1 MKHTSTSEK
10 IMPWTTS
17 QVVIATTFVV
27 CVFLTFWLLYRL
39 RALIFLLFVAIVIGI
54 AIRPLVEW
62 LQRRGV
68 ARNTG
73 IIIIYILIAAVVL
86 GFLALTFPV
95 IADQATQLSQNLPQY
110 YSEIRGA
117 LVNSGNRLLQNIGLR
132 LPPELTLF
140 LSSMPVAEGE
150 LLNQVTQNV
159 FFTNL
164 VVRGILS
171 ILAVFLLAYYWTQE
185 SSVIIRTLLRLAPL
199 NRRHD
204 IQEFFYLAEAKI
216 GGYVRGQAILC
227 LLVGAAAFILYTLI
241 GLPYTLVLALIAGF
255 MEMVP
260 IVGPALGAVPALLAA
275 LSTDPDKVIWVL
287 IATGLI
293 QMMENVL
300 LVPRVMKNSMGVN
313 PIIILLSLVAF
324 SSVFGFAGALLALP
338 LAAIIQLVLDRILNP
353 PESPTGQ
360 FSEKEA
366 DVLSLIDESKRLM
379 HIFDETASSSNNPN
393 ASNNGKDY
401 NEIPESDQLEI
412 KSIAQELG
420 EVLQKLK
427 DEGQAI

>member
-1 MKHTSTSEK
+1 MRQPSSSEK
-10 IMPWTTS
+10 IMTWTTS
-17 QVVIATTFVV
+17 QVVLATIFVV

-54 AIRPLVEW
+54 AIRPAVEW
-62 LQRRGV
+62 LQRRGIS
-68 ARNTG
+68 RNTG

-95 IADQATQLSQNLPQY
+95 IADQATQLSQNLPHY
-110 YSEIRGA
+110 YSEIRAA
-117 LVNSGNRLLQNIGLR
+117 LVNSGNRLLQNIALR
-132 LPPELTLF
+132 IPSELTLF
-140 LSSMPVAEGE
+140 LSRVPTADGE
-150 LLNQVTQNV
+150 LLTQVTQTV
-159 FFTNL
+159 FFANL
-164 VVRGILS
+164 LVKGILS
-171 ILAVFLLAYYWTQE
+171 ILAVFLIAYYWTQE
-185 SSVIIRTLLRLAPL
+185 SSVAIRTLLRLAPL

-204 IQEFFYLAEAKI
+204 IQQFFYLAETKI
-216 GGYVRGQAILC
+216 GGYIRGQAILC
-227 LLVGAAAFILYTLI
+227 LIVGAAAFVLYTLI

-260 IVGPALGAVPALLAA
+260 IFGPALGAIPALMAA
-275 LSTDPDKVIWVL
+275 LSTDPSKAIWVL

-324 SSVFGFAGALLALP
+324 GSVFGFAGALLALP
-338 LAAIIQLVLDRILNP
+338 LAAIIQLILDRILNP
-353 PESPTGQ
+353 PESSNGQ

-379 HIFDETASSSNNPN
+379 HIFDETSKDSNN
-393 ASNNGKDY
+393 SNSKDF
-401 NEIPESDQLEI
+401 NEIPESDRLEI
-412 KSIAQELG
+412 KAIAQELG
-420 EVLQKLK
+420 EILQKLK
-427 DEGQAI
+427 EEGGTI

>member
-1 MKHTSTSEK
+1 MKQTSTSEK

-86 GFLALTFPV
+86 GFLALTFPL

-140 LSSMPVAEGE
+140 LSSMPVADGE
-150 LLNQVTQNV
+150 LINQVTQTV

-185 SSVIIRTLLRLAPL
+185 SSGIIRTLLRLVPL

-204 IQEFFYLAEAKI
+204 VQELFYLAESKM

-227 LLVGAAAFILYTLI
+227 LIVGAAAFILYTLI

-338 LAAIIQLVLDRILNP
+338 LAAIIQLILDRILNP
-353 PESPTGQ
+353 PESSTGQ

-379 HIFDETASSSNNPN
+379 HIFDETASSSNNSN

>member
-1 MKHTSTSEK
+1 MKYSSSSEK
-10 IMPWTTS
+10 IMTWTTS
-17 QVVIATTFVV
+17 QVVVATTFVV

-62 LQRRGV
+62 LQRRGI

-73 IIIIYILIAAVVL
+73 IIIIYILIAAVLL

-95 IADQATQLSQNLPQY
+95 IADQATQLSQNLPHY
-110 YSEIRGA
+110 YSEIRAA

-132 LPPELTLF
+132 IPSELTLF
-140 LSSMPVAEGE
+140 LSRVPAADGE
-150 LLNQVTQNV
+150 LLTQVAQTV
-159 FFTNL
+159 FFANL
-164 VVRGILS
+164 VVKGILS

-204 IQEFFYLAEAKI
+204 IQQFFYLAEAKI
-216 GGYVRGQAILC
+216 GGYIRGQAILC
-227 LLVGAAAFILYTLI
+227 LLVGAAALILYTLI
-241 GLPYTLVLALIAGF
+241 GLPYTLVLALIAGV

-338 LAAIIQLVLDRILNP
+338 LAAIIQLILDRILNP
-353 PESPTGQ
+353 PESSNGQ

-379 HIFDETASSSNNPN
+379 HIFDETASSSNI
-393 ASNNGKDY
+393 SSGKDF
-401 NEIPESDQLEI
+401 NEIPESDKLEI
-412 KSIAQELG
+412 KAIAQELG

-427 DEGQAI
+427 DEGEAI

>member
-1 MKHTSTSEK
+1 MKQPFSTEK
-10 IMPWTTS
+10 IMTWTTS
-17 QVVIATTFVV
+17 QVVVATTFVV

-62 LQRRGV
+62 LQRRGI

-73 IIIIYILIAAVVL
+73 IIIIYILIAAVLL

-95 IADQATQLSQNLPQY
+95 IADQATQLSQNLPHY
-110 YSEIRGA
+110 YSEIRAA

-132 LPPELTLF
+132 IPSELTLF
-140 LSSMPVAEGE
+140 LSRVPAADGE
-150 LLNQVTQNV
+150 LLTQVAQTV
-159 FFTNL
+159 FFANL
-164 VVRGILS
+164 VVKGILS

-204 IQEFFYLAEAKI
+204 IQQFFYLAEAKI
-216 GGYVRGQAILC
+216 GGYIRGQAILC
-227 LLVGAAAFILYTLI
+227 LLVGAAALILYTLI
-241 GLPYTLVLALIAGF
+241 GLPYTLVLALIAGV

-338 LAAIIQLVLDRILNP
+338 LAAIIQLILDRILNP
-353 PESPTGQ
+353 PESSSGQ

-379 HIFDETASSSNNPN
+379 HIFDETASSSN
-393 ASNNGKDY
+393 SSSGKDF
-401 NEIPESDQLEI
+401 NEIPESDKLEI
-412 KSIAQELG
+412 KAIAQELG

-427 DEGQAI
+427 DEGEAI

>member
-117 LVNSGNRLLQNIGLR
+117 LVGSGNRLLQNIGLR

-150 LLNQVTQNV
+150 LINQVTQTV

-185 SSVIIRTLLRLAPL
+185 SSVIIRTLMRLVPL

-204 IQEFFYLAEAKI
+204 IQELFYLAETKI

-227 LLVGAAAFILYTLI
+227 LIVGAAAFILYTLI

-293 QMMENVL
+293 QMMENAL

>member
-1 MKHTSTSEK
+1 MQPYLWSASFNLL
-10 IMPWTTS
+10 
-17 QVVIATTFVV
+17 VIVPAACTYISAFCGDCDRNSHPPAGGVAAAARSIAQYRNYHY
-27 CVFLTFWLLYRL
+27 LYSD
-39 RALIFLLFVAIVIGI
+39 
-54 AIRPLVEW
+54 
-62 LQRRGV
+62 RRGCS
-68 ARNTG
+68 G
-73 IIIIYILIAAVVL
+73 FCSPYISCDRRPGHPAFSEFTAILFRDTRGVGEFREPFIAKYCAAD
-86 GFLALTFPV
+86 ALRTD
-95 IADQATQLSQNLPQY
+95 A
-110 YSEIRGA
+110 
-117 LVNSGNRLLQNIGLR
+117 
-132 LPPELTLF
+132 F
-140 LSSMPVAEGE
+140 LSRVPAAAEGE
-150 LLNQVTQNV
+150 LLTQVTQTV
-159 FFTNL
+159 FFANL
-164 VVRGILS
+164 VVKGILS

-185 SSVIIRTLLRLAPL
+185 SSGIIRTLLRLAPL

-216 GGYVRGQAILC
+216 GGYVRGQGILC
-227 LLVGAAAFILYTLI
+227 LLVGAAAFILYSMI
-241 GLPYTLVLALIAGF
+241 GLPYTLVLALIAGV

-338 LAAIIQLVLDRILNP
+338 LAAIIQLILDRILNP
-353 PESPTGQ
+353 PESSTGQ

-366 DVLSLIDESKRLM
+366 DVVSLIDESKRLM
-379 HIFDETASSSNNPN
+379 HIFDETASGSNNSN
-393 ASNNGKDY
+393 AGKDFK
-401 NEIPESDQLEI
+401 EIPESDQLEI
-412 KSIAQELG
+412 KAIAQELG

-427 DEGQAI
+427 DEGEAIL